1 MVKNIHISVSVYI
14 TDSLCCTTN
23 TVNYASMQKKKKKK
37 GVFPGSLRKTFL
49 AWKTGKGLFKKR
61 FTYQKAEKAITSS

>member
-1 MVKNIHISVSVYI
+1 MVKNIYISVSVYI

-23 TVNYASMQKKKKKK
+23 VVNYASMQKKKKG
-37 GVFPGSLRKTFL
+37 GVVSGSLRKTFL

>member
-1 MVKNIHISVSVYI
+1 
-14 TDSLCCTTN
+14 
-23 TVNYASMQKKKKKK
+23 MQKKKKK

-61 FTYQKAEKAITSS
+61 FTYQKAEKAIFEYF